1 LQPFSSSSCSSC
13 PHGEP
18 ANGAW
23 RASGAALELR
33 KQAESKSQRAE
44 HRASVANELAERARA
59 DQKEAEV
66 AARRAD
72 EVDPDVDD

>member
-1 LQPFSSSSCSSC
+1 LQPFSSSSCSS
-13 PHGEP
+13 
-18 ANGAW
+18 AR
-23 RASGAALELR
+23 RARERRLESKRSEALELR

-44 HRASVANELAERARA
+44 HRASVANELAERAQA
-59 DQKEAEV
+59 EQKEAEV